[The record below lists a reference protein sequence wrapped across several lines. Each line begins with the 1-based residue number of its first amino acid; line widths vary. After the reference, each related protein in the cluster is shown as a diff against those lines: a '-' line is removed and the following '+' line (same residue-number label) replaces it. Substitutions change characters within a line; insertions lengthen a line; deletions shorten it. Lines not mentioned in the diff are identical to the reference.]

1 VARRADT
8 LRISLAAAVCC
19 ALGLA
24 LVPSAQA
31 TITGSHV
38 AKPKDPHYLVY
49 DRDNPNTFAVKGT
62 TSGGNPAV
70 DKVDLLCFH
79 GSTYESVDSVV
90 PLANDGSFSVPN
102 ADLSALEFTLCRLR
116 AVPAASVPS
125 NLTPFKGPLLGG
137 DSQSTYDIS
146 SGPNAGAL
154 YDFYFWAQQRQAA
167 FDYDSL
173 TSCGI
178 DDGYLMGSDL
188 DIATTTFYCNAW
200 LWKNEDFTNE
210 AASTRSELQVD
221 GKNAYGP
228 ESAQSVNDQA
238 SPGFQ
243 PLHFSIDV
251 DPLTGETT
259 IRETDKIVRCP
270 NETFPP
276 TPVSCPRFVS
286 THVVDKRTIVQDHKG
301 HLSVIT
307 DRFKATDNHAH
318 QLDLLWQNDQS
329 FHDSSSPFDATTIAY
344 RFPGQS
350 SFSTHAVGDVVNLPK
365 KHPAS
370 ILIKQ
375 EGAPDGNKQTGRG
388 AIVYDRRAKSA
399 TFNRSSTSQNDFYL
413 HQHAEIPNDG
423 AAKFHFAYAQ
433 AFKQKAVNEL
443 AHKAEN
449 AFG

>member
-1 VARRADT
+1 VIA
-8 LRISLAAAVCC
+8 CC
-19 ALGLA
+19 ALSAALA
-24 LVPSAQA
+24 SSAQA
-31 TITGSHV
+31 AITGSHV
-38 AKPKDPHYLVY
+38 TKPKDPRYLVY

-62 TSGGNPAV
+62 TSGGNPAT
-70 DKVDLLCFH
+70 DEVDLLCFH
-79 GSTYESVDSVV
+79 GTSHEAVASNV
-90 PLANDGSFSVPN
+90 PLAKDGSFSVPA
-102 ADLSALEFTLCRLR
+102 ADLSQIEYTLCRLR
-116 AVPAASVPS
+116 AVPVAPGIPS
-125 NLTPFKGPLLGG
+125 NLSPFKGPLLGG
-137 DSQSTYDIS
+137 DSQSTYRIDT
-146 SGPNAGAL
+146 GPNASAL
-154 YDFYFWAQQRQAA
+154 DDFYFYAQQRQAA

-188 DIATTTFYCNAW
+188 DVATVTYYCNAW
-200 LWKNEDFTNE
+200 LWYYENFDDTN
-210 AASTRSELQVD
+210 ASTRSELQVD
-221 GKNAYGP
+221 GKNSYGP